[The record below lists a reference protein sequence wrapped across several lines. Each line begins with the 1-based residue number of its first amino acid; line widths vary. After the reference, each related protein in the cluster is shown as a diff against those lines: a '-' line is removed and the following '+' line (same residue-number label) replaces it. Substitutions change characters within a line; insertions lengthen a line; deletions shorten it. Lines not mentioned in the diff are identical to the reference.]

1 MELGAF
7 LYLCVVLKKVDQTGV
22 NMTAQVPPCKHHRP
36 QNHFKECRAKD
47 DPRGQVLKPE
57 AKAIPQL
64 VSVRARFRGAQR
76 FH

>member
-1 MELGAF
+1 M
-7 LYLCVVLKKVDQTGV
+7 TG
-22 NMTAQVPPCKHHRP
+22 QVPPWKHHRP